1 MFSYGLIGKKLGH
14 SYSKDI
20 HHKLGNLEY
29 ELKEL
34 DENEFSFFMKEKSFK
49 AINVTIPYKQDVM
62 KYLDYI
68 EEDAKAIA
76 AVNTVVNDNGVLKGY
91 NTDILGLE
99 YIIDKAKISL
109 YDKKVLILGT
119 GGTSFTAKQL
129 CKKYNVKN
137 SYKVSRTNSN
147 DKDIITYDDAKDRY
161 NDFDIIINTTPCGMY
176 PNVYDKAMSIDTM
189 KNLEAVVDVIYNPL
203 RTLLRLEADNKNIK
217 AINGLYMLV
226 AQAVFADGIFFN
238 RECQYD
244 KIESIYKEL
253 LQSKLN
259 ICLIGMPF
267 SGKST
272 VGKLLSKK
280 LSKEFVD
287 VDEYITEKYNST
299 PASIITEKGEQY
311 FRDIETEAVKD
322 IAIASNSII
331 ATGGGSILREENVN
345 RLKMTSLVV
354 YIKRD
359 KPIFS
364 DDRPLAANK
373 DMYDELLKKRK
384 PIYEKSAD
392 IIVDNNGDAEDCVD
406 MIIDKYNNNE
416 IIF

>member
-20 HHKLGNLEY
+20 HNKLGNLEY

-49 AINVTIPYKQDVM
+49 AINVTIPYKQDVI

-68 EEDAKAIA
+68 EEDAKAIG
-76 AVNTVVNDNGVLKGY
+76 AVNTVVNNNGVLKGY

-161 NDFDIIINTTPCGMY
+161 NDFDIIINTTPSGMY
-176 PNVYDKAMSIDTM
+176 PNVYDKAMPIDTM

-354 YIKRD
+354 YVKRD

-373 DMYDELLKKRK
+373 EMYDELLKKRK

>member
-20 HHKLGNLEY
+20 HNKLGNLEY

-49 AINVTIPYKQDVM
+49 AINVTIPYKQDVI

-68 EEDAKAIA
+68 EEDAKAIG
-76 AVNTVVNDNGVLKGY
+76 AVNTVVNNNGVLKGY

-161 NDFDIIINTTPCGMY
+161 NDFDIIINTTPSGMY
-176 PNVYDKAMSIDTM
+176 PNVYDKAMPIDTM

-299 PASIITEKGEQY
+299 PANIITEKGDQY

-322 IAIASNSII
+322 IAIASNNII

-354 YIKRD
+354 YIMRD

-373 DMYDELLKKRK
+373 EMYDELLKKRK

>member
-20 HHKLGNLEY
+20 HNKLGNLEY

-34 DENEFSFFMKEKSFK
+34 DEKEFSFFMKEKSFK

-68 EEDAKAIA
+68 EEDAKAIG
-76 AVNTVVNDNGVLKGY
+76 AVNTVVNNNGVLKGY

-119 GGTSFTAKQL
+119 GGTSFTVKQL

-161 NDFDIIINTTPCGMY
+161 NDFDIIINTTPSGMY
-176 PNVYDKAMSIDTM
+176 PNIYDKPMDISFMT
-189 KNLEAVVDVIYNPL
+189 NLEAIVDVIYNPL

-299 PASIITEKGEQY
+299 PANIITEKGEQY

-373 DMYDELLKKRK
+373 EMYDELLKKRK

-406 MIIDKYNNNE
+406 MIIDKFNNNE

>member
-68 EEDAKAIA
+68 EEDAKAIG
-76 AVNTVVNDNGVLKGY
+76 AVNTIVNDNGVLKGY

-119 GGTSFTAKQL
+119 GGTSFTVKQL

-161 NDFDIIINTTPCGMY
+161 NDFDIIINTTPSGMY
-176 PNVYDKAMSIDTM
+176 PNIYDKPMDISFMT
-189 KNLEAVVDVIYNPL
+189 NLEAIVDVIYNPL

-299 PASIITEKGEQY
+299 PANIITEKGEQY

-373 DMYDELLKKRK
+373 EMYDELLKKRK

-406 MIIDKYNNNE
+406 MIIDKFNNNE

>member
-20 HHKLGNLEY
+20 HHKLGNLGY

-62 KYLDYI
+62 EYLDYI
-68 EEDAKAIA
+68 DEDAKAIG
-76 AVNTVVNDNGVLKGY
+76 AVNTIVNDNDMLKGY

-109 YDKKVLILGT
+109 DDKKVLILGT
-119 GGTSFTAKQL
+119 GGTSFTSKQL
-129 CKKYNVKN
+129 CKKHNVKI
-137 SYKVSRTNSN
+137 SYKVSRTDSN

-161 NDFDIIINTTPCGMY
+161 NDFDIIINTTPSGMY

-280 LSKEFVD
+280 LNKEFVD

-299 PASIITEKGEQY
+299 PANIITEKGEQY

-373 DMYDELLKKRK
+373 EMYDELLKKRK
-384 PIYEKSAD
+384 LIYEKSAD

>member
-20 HHKLGNLEY
+20 HNKLGNLEY

-49 AINVTIPYKQDVM
+49 AINVTIPYKQDVI

-68 EEDAKAIA
+68 EEDAKAIG
-76 AVNTVVNDNGVLKGY
+76 AVNTVVNNNGVLKGY

-161 NDFDIIINTTPCGMY
+161 NDFDIIINTTPSGMY
-176 PNVYDKAMSIDTM
+176 PNVYDKAMPIDTM

-299 PASIITEKGEQY
+299 PANIITEKGDQY

-322 IAIASNSII
+322 IAIASNNII

-354 YIKRD
+354 YIMRD

-373 DMYDELLKKRK
+373 YMYDELLKKRK

>member
-20 HHKLGNLEY
+20 HHKLGNLVY

-161 NDFDIIINTTPCGMY
+161 NDFDIIINTTPSGMY
-176 PNVYDKAMSIDTM
+176 PNIYDKPMDISFMT
-189 KNLEAVVDVIYNPL
+189 NLEAIVDVIYNPL

-373 DMYDELLKKRK
+373 EMYDELLKKRK

>member
-161 NDFDIIINTTPCGMY
+161 NDFDIIINTTPSGMY
-176 PNVYDKAMSIDTM
+176 PNIYDKPMDISFMT
-189 KNLEAVVDVIYNPL
+189 NLEAIVDVIYNPL

-373 DMYDELLKKRK
+373 EMYDELLKKRK

>member
-68 EEDAKAIA
+68 EEDAKAIG
-76 AVNTVVNDNGVLKGY
+76 AVNTIVNDNGVLKGY

-119 GGTSFTAKQL
+119 GGTSFTVKQL

-161 NDFDIIINTTPCGMY
+161 NDFDIIINTTPSGMY
-176 PNVYDKAMSIDTM
+176 PNIYDKPMDISFMT
-189 KNLEAVVDVIYNPL
+189 NLEAIVDVIYNPL

-272 VGKLLSKK
+272 VGRLLSKK
-280 LSKEFVD
+280 LNKEFVD

-299 PASIITEKGEQY
+299 PANIITEKGEQY

-373 DMYDELLKKRK
+373 EMYDELLKKRK

>member
-1 MFSYGLIGKKLGH
+1 
-14 SYSKDI
+14 
-20 HHKLGNLEY
+20 
-29 ELKEL
+29 
-34 DENEFSFFMKEKSFK
+34 
-49 AINVTIPYKQDVM
+49 
-62 KYLDYI
+62 
-68 EEDAKAIA
+68 
-76 AVNTVVNDNGVLKGY
+76 
-91 NTDILGLE
+91 
-99 YIIDKAKISL
+99 
-109 YDKKVLILGT
+109 
-119 GGTSFTAKQL
+119 
-129 CKKYNVKN
+129 
-137 SYKVSRTNSN
+137 
-147 DKDIITYDDAKDRY
+147 
-161 NDFDIIINTTPCGMY
+161 
-176 PNVYDKAMSIDTM
+176 
-189 KNLEAVVDVIYNPL
+189 
-203 RTLLRLEADNKNIK
+203 
-217 AINGLYMLV
+217 
-226 AQAVFADGIFFN
+226 
-238 RECQYD
+238 
-244 KIESIYKEL
+244 
-253 LQSKLN
+253 
-259 ICLIGMPF
+259 MPF

-272 VGKLLSKK
+272 VGRLLSKK
-280 LSKEFVD
+280 LNKEFVD

-299 PASIITEKGEQY
+299 PANIITEKGEQY

-373 DMYDELLKKRK
+373 EMYDELLKKRK